1 MKILQSNWLC
11 ALVGAICYL
20 AVTVLVWPRLHVPPR
35 AAAAAAVAA
44 EHIGTPGA
52 SWNFKNPEV
61 NELVADLQAQKESL
75 NARERQLNELAAR
88 LDAERQEITVVT
100 QTVARLQQDFDQQ
113 VVRVRAEET
122 ANLKRLAKIYSAMSP
137 EGATTILKE
146 LPDEQFVKI
155 LVFMKDSD
163 TAPILESLAKQGD
176 KEAKRAATIT
186 ERLRLSITGQ
196 PKQS

>member
-20 AVTVLVWPRLHVPPR
+20 VTTLLVWSTPHIPPR
-35 AAAAAAVAA
+35 VAPPVIVS
-44 EHIGTPGA
+44 EHIGTPDA

-61 NELVADLQAQKESL
+61 NELVADLRTQKESL

-137 EGATTILKE
+137 EGATMILKE
-146 LPDEQFVKI
+146 LPDDQFVKI

-163 TAPILESLAKQGD
+163 TAPILELLARQGE

>member
-11 ALVGAICYL
+11 ALLGAICYL
-20 AVTVLVWPRLHVPPR
+20 ATSLLVWPKLHLPPR
-35 AAAAAAVAA
+35 PAAPVVVGD
-44 EHIGTPGA
+44 HVGTPGA

-61 NELVADLQAQKESL
+61 NELMADLQAQKDSL

-100 QTVARLQQDFDQQ
+100 QTVARLQADFDQQ

-122 ANLKRLAKIYSAMSP
+122 SNLKRLAKIYSNMSP
-137 EGATTILKE
+137 EGATMILKE
-146 LPDEQFVKI
+146 LPDDQVVKI

-163 TAPILESLAKQGD
+163 TAPILELMAREGE

-186 ERLRLSITGQ
+186 ERLRLSITSQ